1 MKRGDKFVTAIVT
14 ANIRMEERGATE
26 TAINDSRYIRSSIDS
41 QCYSPPVFPSTW
53 CLSRHTNFAPS
64 RETVWSFLQNSIRGS
79 IGPPFLSIIP
89 TYLHLTTLRD
99 TPTLRAFAI
108 LSNRVVS
115 ERDVCWVR
123 RNGGSRI
130 FPPIHRGRFVR
141 IERRIQSRSS
151 VVERLP
157 VFIPFLFRGND
168 HGRTSFL
175 PQSVIRFNKKKGQPF
190 AFHSDETMRAR
201 ELKWNVPFSSRRD
214 RQNETS
220 IFLLLSFFFFLF

>member
-1 MKRGDKFVTAIVT
+1 MGRNGKRRSTISVTLDSSQRERPFNPFDLPSIHNVIPPPSSFHPRDVCHRTRSLPHRGDSSVVSSKF
-14 ANIRMEERGATE
+14 
-26 TAINDSRYIRSSIDS
+26 DSRFDRS
-41 QCYSPPVFPSTW
+41 
-53 CLSRHTNFAPS
+53 
-64 RETVWSFLQNSIRGS
+64 
-79 IGPPFLSIIP
+79 PFLSIIP

-130 FPPIHRGRFVR
+130 FPPIHPVFVR

-157 VFIPFLFRGND
+157 V
-168 HGRTSFL
+168 HT
-175 PQSVIRFNKKKGQPF
+175 
-190 AFHSDETMRAR
+190 
-201 ELKWNVPFSSRRD
+201 VPFSR
-214 RQNETS
+214 
-220 IFLLLSFFFFLF
+220 

>member
-14 ANIRMEERGATE
+14 ANIRMEEWGATE
-26 TAINDSRYIRSSIDS
+26 TAINDSRYIRSSIDP

-53 CLSRHTNFAPS
+53 CLSRHTIFAPS

-175 PQSVIRFNKKKGQPF
+175 PQSVIRFNKKKANRLRFIAMKQCAP
-190 AFHSDETMRAR
+190 E
-201 ELKWNVPFSSRRD
+201 N
-214 RQNETS
+214 
-220 IFLLLSFFFFLF
+220 